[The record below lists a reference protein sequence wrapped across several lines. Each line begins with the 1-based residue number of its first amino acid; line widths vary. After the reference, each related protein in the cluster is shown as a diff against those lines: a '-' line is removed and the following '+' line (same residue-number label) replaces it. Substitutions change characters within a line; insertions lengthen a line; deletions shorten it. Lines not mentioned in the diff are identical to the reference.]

1 VSRLSDTVRSLLASS
16 LGLPGMQELLAAEPP
31 EESVDYRFTHYD
43 EDPLPLDKLAFGD
56 PRRYEIDSHQFRIV
70 KNLNETYSLEV
81 GYLYET
87 MSGSSPLYAEPGPDG
102 PLQVMSG
109 ATIRERRNQA
119 DIALAHRRDDF
130 THRGAIGYSTEND
143 YQALYASYAG
153 EKDRADGLRTI
164 SWGASYSDDELSP
177 TDALL
182 HGRVPHA
189 KRDNWST
196 SLGITRVLNRNSVIQ
211 SGLSLTKQSGF
222 LSDPY
227 KQVWIDRAVLNDS
240 RPDKR
245 LLLAWTT
252 KFRQY
257 MQRSRAALAIDY
269 RFFRDD
275 WKITAHTLETAWRQ
289 PLGTGW
295 EIAPSIRYYT
305 QKSPGFY
312 APFFFERPLD
322 GLWSSDYR
330 LATFGALSYRFD
342 VNFRQERWSLSAG
355 VEYYNSDESL
365 ALSGTPEN
373 TPALVN
379 FWRLTF
385 GFRVQL

>member
-1 VSRLSDTVRSLLASS
+1 
-16 LGLPGMQELLAAEPP
+16 MQELLAAEPP
-31 EESVDYRFTHYD
+31 QESVDYRFTRYD

-70 KNLNETYSLEV
+70 KNLNETYTLEV

-87 MSGSSPLYAEPGPDG
+87 MSGSSPWYAEPGPDG

-119 DIALAHRRDDF
+119 DIALAYRNNDF
-130 THRGAIGYSTEND
+130 THRGSIGYSTEND
-143 YQALYASYAG
+143 YQALY
-153 EKDRADGLRTI
+153 
-164 SWGASYSDDELSP
+164 ASYSDDELSP

-189 KRDNWST
+189 ERDALSA
-196 SLGITRVLNRNSVIQ
+196 SLGMTRILNKNAVIQ
-211 SGLSLTKQSGF
+211 SGVSLTRQTGF

-240 RPDKR
+240 RPDQR
-245 LLLAWTT
+245 LLFAWTT

-257 MQRSRAALAIDY
+257 MQRSKAALTIDY

-275 WKITAHTLETAWRQ
+275 WNITAHTLETAWRQ

-312 APFFFERPLD
+312 APFFFEHPVN

-330 LATFGALSYRFD
+330 LATFGALSYRLNI
-342 VNFRQERWSLSAG
+342 NFRQERWSLSGG

-365 ALSGTPEN
+365 ALSGRPEN
-373 TPALVN
+373 TPALVD

-385 GFRVQL
+385 GFRIQL